1 MLFRSNDCP
10 KIIPTIKQT
19 SWNEFGKEIDYEEV
33 YKQIAIMKE
42 RAIRFLFNALQ
53 KSSYATTSNQF

>member
-1 MLFRSNDCP
+1 M
-10 KIIPTIKQT
+10 KT

-42 RAIRFLFNALQ
+42 RSIRFLFNALQ